1 MIDDDHPLPRPS
13 RRAFLRG
20 ARRVPPSAA
29 PLADPP
35 SSDVRGIASSATTT
49 VVVPVGVGIL

>member
-1 MIDDDHPLPRPS
+1 MIDDDHPPPRPS

-20 ARRVPPSAA
+20 PRRAPAGAA

-35 SSDVRGIASSATTT
+35 SSDVRGIAASATTA